1 MEENKKKLEVIDM
14 FLEMI
19 SEDEGAPLDMKILN
33 ERRKIDK
40 VFHEILFNEN
50 FIRMSDK
57 AEEKR
62 NYIFFYNKNYN
73 S

>member
-50 FIRMSDK
+50 FRRVSDK
-57 AEEKR
+57 AVEKR
-62 NYIFFYNKNYN
+62 NDIFFYNKNYN